1 MENDFLNQAL
11 KIEGDAHEI
20 SEQCL
25 KAVAR
30 CQNSSSME
38 HSDQNSI
45 SMDCSIKAY
54 QVLEQCAELQEL
66 LDVVKLALQSASI
79 YFNDSLKAF
88 EYLVTLDNEVN
99 KMQSNPIKSV
109 SEDIM
114 LKTRDIVQK
123 ILEEGSLLV
132 KQAGQGMNTDGVR

>member
-1 MENDFLNQAL
+1 
-11 KIEGDAHEI
+11 
-20 SEQCL
+20 
-25 KAVAR
+25 
-30 CQNSSSME
+30 
-38 HSDQNSI
+38 
-45 SMDCSIKAY
+45 MDCSIKAY

-88 EYLVTLDNEVN
+88 EYLVTLENEVA

-114 LKTRDIVQK
+114 IKTRDIVQK
-123 ILEEGSLLV
+123 ILDDGSLLIE
-132 KQAGQGMNTDGVR
+132 QAGKEINTDGVR